1 MSSDEDALAKLEA
14 KIAENRALL
23 LEKENLQKRLEQ
35 QDERLLTIDKCHQ
48 EKMEFIIKQNQ
59 AMRDENRRMKDLEDK
74 LVKAVEERDALIKNR
89 DTRLGRISELE
100 AKLTQKDID
109 N

>member
-35 QDERLLTIDKCHQ
+35 QDERLLTIDKCH
-48 EKMEFIIKQNQ
+48 
-59 AMRDENRRMKDLEDK
+59 
-74 LVKAVEERDALIKNR
+74 
-89 DTRLGRISELE
+89 
-100 AKLTQKDID
+100 
-109 N
+109 